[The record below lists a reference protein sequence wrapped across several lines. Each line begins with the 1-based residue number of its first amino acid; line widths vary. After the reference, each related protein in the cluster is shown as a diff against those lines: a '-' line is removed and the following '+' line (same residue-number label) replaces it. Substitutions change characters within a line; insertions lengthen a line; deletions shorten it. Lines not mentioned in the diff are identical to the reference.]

1 LSKNEDNI
9 RILRDAGVSFTNIDL
24 RTLPATVYPRMTS
37 DISETSAQIAKLQ
50 NKLGAPIAGPVP
62 KIEGGLPGAQ
72 KTVAEVETEI
82 AARKAAAA
90 QGRGGLVGAVEA
102 RATDLAEAKQ
112 AAKAAASDLT
122 KFKSELS
129 SLREKVGVPAH
140 ETVADIVSDI
150 PEAKQIA
157 AEVRKALDFQ
167 LKAGELA
174 TMGSKLNMPLLTKY
188 QSLKIPT
195 DITTEIIVNNTLQS
209 LSKNTNTRL
218 AQRIAL
224 AMLTP
229 ESLAQAMRAAAKG
242 NLLQRGGAAAGAA
255 IKGANTLA
263 PSAVNALLNNQS
275 ANGAP

>member
-1 LSKNEDNI
+1 
-9 RILRDAGVSFTNIDL
+9 
-24 RTLPATVYPRMTS
+24 
-37 DISETSAQIAKLQ
+37 
-50 NKLGAPIAGPVP
+50 
-62 KIEGGLPGAQ
+62 
-72 KTVAEVETEI
+72 
-82 AARKAAAA
+82 
-90 QGRGGLVGAVEA
+90 
-102 RATDLAEAKQ
+102 
-112 AAKAAASDLT
+112 
-122 KFKSELS
+122 
-129 SLREKVGVPAH
+129 
-140 ETVADIVSDI
+140 VADIVSDI

-195 DITTEIIVNNTLQS
+195 DITTEIIVNNTLQT

-242 NLLQRGGAAAGAA
+242 NLLQRGGAAAGAV

>member
-1 LSKNEDNI
+1 
-9 RILRDAGVSFTNIDL
+9 
-24 RTLPATVYPRMTS
+24 M
-37 DISETSAQIAKLQ
+37 
-50 NKLGAPIAGPVP
+50 
-62 KIEGGLPGAQ
+62 
-72 KTVAEVETEI
+72 
-82 AARKAAAA
+82 
-90 QGRGGLVGAVEA
+90 
-102 RATDLAEAKQ
+102 
-112 AAKAAASDLT
+112 
-122 KFKSELS
+122 
-129 SLREKVGVPAH
+129 
-140 ETVADIVSDI
+140 ADIVSGA

-242 NLLQRGGAAAGAA
+242 NLLQRSGASAGAV